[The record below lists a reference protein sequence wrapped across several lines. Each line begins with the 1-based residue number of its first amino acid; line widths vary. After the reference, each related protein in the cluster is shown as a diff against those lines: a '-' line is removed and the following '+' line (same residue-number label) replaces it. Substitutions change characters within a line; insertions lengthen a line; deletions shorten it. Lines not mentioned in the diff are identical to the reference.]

1 VRTTRGTGLKAV
13 ARLGRRGGA
22 ALAVAAGWSMVLT
35 GPAGAATGGL
45 DQGGKSAR
53 TGTDS
58 KLQDITAM
66 VGSTS
71 PGRSRGSGPSRCTYT
86 PGRPSTT
93 AGLKVSWE
101 LGKEPFKF
109 VESNGST
116 RLLYGR
122 RCGGGETTWVWVPQ
136 ASPRELAEVSADSV
150 RQRLPAPRAVFSP
163 DPTDAGVVV
172 QLPMWF
178 AIPANQWTE
187 VSETASVP
195 GLSATVTARPM
206 SLRFEPGDG
215 SQAVKCR
222 GPGLRWRPGMPEP
235 AKAPACS
242 HTYRDASSVA
252 PGGTAWSTRLSIT
265 WRVSWT
271 SSTGAGGSLGT
282 LTTSQA
288 YPVRVREIQAIETGD
303 G

>member
-1 VRTTRGTGLKAV
+1 VRTARWTGLKV
-13 ARLGRRGGA
+13 PARLGRRGGA
-22 ALAVAAGWSMVLT
+22 ALAAAAAGSILLT
-35 GPAGAATGGL
+35 GPAGAETGGL
-45 DQGGKSAR
+45 SQGRMSAR
-53 TGTDS
+53 TGADP

-66 VGSTS
+66 VGSAS
-71 PGRSRGSGPSRCTYT
+71 PGRSRGGGSSRCTYT
-86 PGRPSTT
+86 PGRPSAT

-101 LGKEPFKF
+101 LGEEPFKF
-109 VESNGST
+109 VESSGST

-122 RCGGGETTWVWVPQ
+122 RCDGGETTWVWVPQ

-150 RQRLPAPRAVFSP
+150 RQRLPLPRAIFSP
-163 DPTDAGVVV
+163 DPSDAGVVV

-178 AIPANQWTE
+178 AVPAAQWRA

-195 GLSATVTARPM
+195 GISATVTARPV

-215 SQAVKCR
+215 SAPVVCR
-222 GPGLRWRPGMPEP
+222 GPGLRWRSGMREP

-242 HTYRDASSVA
+242 YTYRDASSVA
-252 PGGTAWSTRLSIT
+252 PGGAAWSTRLSIT

-271 SSTGAGGSLGT
+271 SSTGVGGSLGS

-288 YPVRVREIQAIETGD
+288 YPVRVREIQALEG
-303 G
+303 GEG